1 MLVIVIVVAGVI
13 VIATL
18 SFNEQGC
25 KPYKKWAWVIV
36 NEMSLSKRIWVHSSS
51 RLKYL
56 SGTIYSREAGF
67 TLVFRAMSYS
77 GL

>member
-1 MLVIVIVVAGVI
+1 MLVIVVAGVI

-18 SFNEQGC
+18 SFNEQGF
-25 KPYKKWAWVIV
+25 KPYKQWAWVIV
-36 NEMSLSKRIWVHSSS
+36 NKMTLSKWIWVHSSS

-56 SGTIYSREAGF
+56 SGTIYSREAGV